1 MPDSQLYLLNFKRYL
16 FSKNPQLGIINFKRE
31 EHKCIIHFYET
42 ILSRGELEG
51 YLNLLLIYYIQFIKY
66 LFICIYTVMVMNKN
80 IIYFLLWMQLRNS
93 FVWQLGFINF
103 VMFNITKHI
112 ATFFSQLLFL
122 VIWKST
128 CEPSF
133 VRIVVLEE
141 FQAVFTVL
149 YVAVGPGVARG
160 VWIFF
165 FNFRSF

>member
-80 IIYFLLWMQLRNS
+80 IIYFLLWMQLRNI

-112 ATFFSQLLFL
+112 ATFFFSSTVFSNLKINLWTQLCQNSCFGRFL
-122 VIWKST
+122 SRL
-128 CEPSF
+128 P
-133 VRIVVLEE
+133 
-141 FQAVFTVL
+141 
-149 YVAVGPGVARG
+149 
-160 VWIFF
+160 
-165 FNFRSF
+165 